1 MDTVITALSSGTSGL
16 TPAMFFGTIADIV
29 PFLVVIVPV
38 AFGLV
43 MLKKLIKGASKGKV
57 RM

>member
-1 MDTVITALSSGTSGL
+1 MNEVITAIGSSTTGI
-16 TPAMFFGTIADIV
+16 TPASFYGVVTDMV
-29 PFLVVIVPV
+29 PFLVIIVPV

-57 RM
+57 RL